1 MRRGRI
7 VHRGPPLDEIRLRTQ
22 DQLGRLH
29 AGIKRF
35 VNPHQYPVG
44 LERNLF
50 DVRTRL
56 ILEARGMA
64 A

>member
-1 MRRGRI
+1 
-7 VHRGPPLDEIRLRTQ
+7 
-22 DQLGRLH
+22 
-29 AGIKRF
+29 